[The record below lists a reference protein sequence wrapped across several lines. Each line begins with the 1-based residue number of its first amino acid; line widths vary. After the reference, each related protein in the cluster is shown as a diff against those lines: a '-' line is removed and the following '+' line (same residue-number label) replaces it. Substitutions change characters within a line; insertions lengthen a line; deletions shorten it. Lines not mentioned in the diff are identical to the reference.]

1 MEFISIQE
9 AEKKVGEKVSLRGW
23 AYRVRGSNE
32 FVFIIL
38 RDYSGIIQCV
48 VERAKVAESVW
59 KEAEKVTVES
69 SLQLSGKIAKEPRAP
84 TGYELKVEDLKL
96 IHKAE
101 RFPITKD
108 KSEEFLLD
116 IRHLWLRSRYM
127 TNILKVRSTVFGA
140 IHEYFRKKGFFEF
153 HSPIFTPVACEGG
166 ATLFKCDYFG
176 KPIYLSQSWQLY
188 AEAGIFSLEKIYCIA
203 PSFRAEKSKTSR
215 HLTEYWHAETEVAWM
230 RFDEMLD
237 LAEGLVK
244 SVLGK
249 VLKENEKEL
258 NELKRDV
265 KLLKNVV
272 EKPFARITYDEALKL
287 LKEKANYPVPWGKDL
302 RTIEER
308 KLTELFDV
316 PVFVTHYP
324 KDIKAFYMK
333 EWDKD
338 PRYVLATD
346 LLAPEGYG
354 EVIGGSERE
363 TDVEKLKKRL
373 IAQGEKPELYEWYL
387 DTRRY
392 GSVPHSG
399 FGLGV
404 ERLISWI
411 CKLKHIRD
419 AIPFPRTMVRWRP

>member
-1 MEFISIQE
+1 MEFLSVKE
-9 AEKKVGEKVSLRGW
+9 AEKNIGKKVWLRGW

-32 FVFIIL
+32 FIFIIL
-38 RDYSGIIQCV
+38 RDYSGIMQCII
-48 VERAKVAESVW
+48 EKAKVDEETWKKAE
-59 KEAEKVTVES
+59 EITVES
-69 SLQLSGKIAKEPRAP
+69 SFEVYGEVTKEERSP
-84 TGYELKVEDLKL
+84 TGFELKVEKL
-96 IHKAE
+96 ILVHKAE
-101 RFPITKD
+101 RFPITRD

-116 IRHLWLRSRYM
+116 VRHLWLRSRYM
-127 TNILKVRSTVFGA
+127 TSILKIRSTVFGA
-140 IHEYFRKKGFFEF
+140 IHEYFRNKGFFEF

-166 ATLFKCDYFG
+166 STLFKCDYFG
-176 KPIYLSQSWQLY
+176 KPIYLTQSWQLY

-230 RFDEMLD
+230 QFNELLD

-244 SVLGK
+244 HIIKK
-249 VLKENEKEL
+249 VLENNKEEL
-258 NELKRDV
+258 LYLKRDV
-265 KLLKNVV
+265 SPLKIAV

-287 LKEKANYPVPWGKDL
+287 LKEKANYEVPWGKDL

-316 PVFVTHYP
+316 PIFVTHYP
-324 KDIKAFYMK
+324 KEIKAFYMK
-333 EWDKD
+333 EWEKD
-338 PRYVLATD
+338 PTYVLATD

-354 EVIGGSERE
+354 EIIGGSERE
-363 TDVEKLKKRL
+363 TDVEKLKQRL
-373 IAQGEKPELYEWYL
+373 IAQGENPELYEWYL

-419 AIPFPRTMVRWRP
+419 AIPFPRTMVRWKP